1 VLTAWPVRLPLAV
14 CHSHPTAVSSCIT
27 SAEIWQ
33 VSIAPHA
40 AVLQPEWNPTMV
52 ITSSTA
58 QGGGGSFKNRKL
70 QLVLHWRGISKD
82 LIDDV
87 LKIDEM
93 QTRYNTR
100 ISHHGSSA
108 ISAPWRWRC
117 FHSEARVRRFKGP
130 LVGPRS
136 GSKDGVRELTSE
148 AQTGKMKVINCTNP
162 KV

>member
-1 VLTAWPVRLPLAV
+1 
-14 CHSHPTAVSSCIT
+14 
-27 SAEIWQ
+27 
-33 VSIAPHA
+33 
-40 AVLQPEWNPTMV
+40 M
-52 ITSSTA
+52 
-58 QGGGGSFKNRKL
+58 

-117 FHSEARVRRFKGP
+117 FHSEARVRRLKGP

-148 AQTGKMKVINCTNP
+148 AQTGKMKVINCSMVCMACMFAIVCMVSVVITFHMYGMYGMYDRYDRCGMHGIIDMYGRYGIC
-162 KV
+162 

>member
-1 VLTAWPVRLPLAV
+1 MIFLWGFFW
-14 CHSHPTAVSSCIT
+14 I
-27 SAEIWQ
+27 
-33 VSIAPHA
+33 
-40 AVLQPEWNPTMV
+40 
-52 ITSSTA
+52 
-58 QGGGGSFKNRKL
+58 L

-108 ISAPWRWRC
+108 ITHGAGDV
-117 FHSEARVRRFKGP
+117 FTEARVRRFKEP

-136 GSKDGVRELTSE
+136 GSKDSVRELTLTSE
-148 AQTGKMKVINCTNP
+148 AQTGRMKVINCRIL
-162 KV
+162 

>member
-1 VLTAWPVRLPLAV
+1 
-14 CHSHPTAVSSCIT
+14 
-27 SAEIWQ
+27 
-33 VSIAPHA
+33 
-40 AVLQPEWNPTMV
+40 MV

-148 AQTGKMKVINCTNP
+148 AQTGKMKVINCRFLDD
-162 KV
+162 